1 MARRSPE
8 APSDASPAAAF
19 SLRPPTRR
27 NLRWASGLVLMAYVT
42 LHLLNHSLGIYSFAA
57 AETMLR
63 GVQAFWHT
71 IAGTA
76 LLYGAA
82 ATHLALAVVALWE
95 RRTLRMPP
103 LEGLRV
109 ALGFA
114 LPLLLATHLTA
125 MRGAYQAYGIE
136 GSYVRVVWGL
146 WDWQGAAAQLLM
158 LLAAWTHGCLGLH
171 FALRAKPA
179 WRRFSHLLLAV
190 AVVLPLS
197 AAMGFVSMGREFQWT
212 GVPPAALPTAEQSRA
227 LGNAENAIK
236 WGYGLALI
244 ALLAARWGRN
254 GFSRWS
260 RQPQV
265 ALRYPGRTVQVP
277 RGWSVL
283 EASRSHGIDH
293 VSICGG
299 RARCS
304 TCRVRVAG
312 PAEHIGEA
320 GRDERRTLDRVRA
333 PADVRLACQLRPR
346 GDIEVTPLFAPL
358 PNEGRP
364 APVGSFG
371 RERDVAIL
379 FVDLRR
385 WSGLSERQ
393 WPFDLAYVLD
403 RYFATV
409 GAAVRESGGVPNQFI
424 GDSVMAIFGLDCDLP
439 TACRQA
445 MRATELIGQRMD
457 AWSEGFEAQFG
468 QRLEFGMGLHAGR
481 AAVGEVGYL
490 ETTTFTAIGEVVN
503 TASRL
508 QDHSKTAASRLVV
521 SLFAAEQAGMAHAM
535 GEAEV
540 LKVRGR
546 SEPLAVLYAP
556 QVTAT
561 ATAATTA
568 SL

>member
-1 MARRSPE
+1 
-8 APSDASPAAAF
+8 
-19 SLRPPTRR
+19 
-27 NLRWASGLVLMAYVT
+27 V
-42 LHLLNHSLGIYSFAA
+42 
-57 AETMLR
+57 
-63 GVQAFWHT
+63 
-71 IAGTA
+71 
-76 LLYGAA
+76 
-82 ATHLALAVVALWE
+82 
-95 RRTLRMPP
+95 
-103 LEGLRV
+103 
-109 ALGFA
+109 
-114 LPLLLATHLTA
+114 
-125 MRGAYQAYGIE
+125 
-136 GSYVRVVWGL
+136 
-146 WDWQGAAAQLLM
+146 
-158 LLAAWTHGCLGLH
+158 
-171 FALRAKPA
+171 ALRAG
-179 WRRFSHLLLAV
+179 
-190 AVVLPLS
+190 
-197 AAMGFVSMGREFQWT
+197 AAR
-212 GVPPAALPTAEQSRA
+212 AAL
-227 LGNAENAIK
+227 
-236 WGYGLALI
+236 
-244 ALLAARWGRN
+244 ARWGRN
-254 GFSRWS
+254 WFARLS
-260 RQPQV
+260 RQPSV
-265 ALRYPGRTVQVP
+265 ALRYPDRTVQVP

-283 EASRSHGIDH
+283 EASRSHGIAH

-312 PAEHIGEA
+312 APGHIGEP
-320 GRDERRTLDRVRA
+320 GRDEQRTLERVRA
-333 PADVRLACQLRPR
+333 PADVRLACQLRPH

-424 GDSVMAIFGLDCDLP
+424 GDSVMAIFGLECDLP

-445 MRATELIGQRMD
+445 VHATTLIAQRMD

-521 SLFAAEQAGMAHAM
+521 SLFAAQQAGVADTMGVPRRSSCEAAPSRSRCCIRSPRTIPRSGSRVIDESGAQTHSANHDAVSHCMSGNDECPPSTLSSEGTFIMNTKQLIALSAAAFAMLGAAGAAHAETYE
-535 GEAEV
+535 GVQSIA
-540 LKVRGR
+540 
-546 SEPLAVLYAP
+546 SQPAAP
-556 QVTAT
+556 TCAPKPWRPRTAT
-561 ATAATTA
+561 TPMRTAPTPARPR
-568 SL
+568 

>member
-1 MARRSPE
+1 VG
-8 APSDASPAAAF
+8 
-19 SLRPPTRR
+19 LRP
-27 NLRWASGLVLMAYVT
+27 
-42 LHLLNHSLGIYSFAA
+42 
-57 AETMLR
+57 
-63 GVQAFWHT
+63 
-71 IAGTA
+71 
-76 LLYGAA
+76 GAA
-82 ATHLALAVVALWE
+82 
-95 RRTLRMPP
+95 R
-103 LEGLRV
+103 
-109 ALGFA
+109 
-114 LPLLLATHLTA
+114 
-125 MRGAYQAYGIE
+125 
-136 GSYVRVVWGL
+136 
-146 WDWQGAAAQLLM
+146 
-158 LLAAWTHGCLGLH
+158 
-171 FALRAKPA
+171 PA
-179 WRRFSHLLLAV
+179 
-190 AVVLPLS
+190 
-197 AAMGFVSMGREFQWT
+197 G
-212 GVPPAALPTAEQSRA
+212 RA
-227 LGNAENAIK
+227 LGPQRVR
-236 WGYGLALI
+236 AL
-244 ALLAARWGRN
+244 
-254 GFSRWS
+254 S
-260 RQPQV
+260 RQPSV
-265 ALRYPGRTVQVP
+265 TLRYPGRTVQVP

-312 PAEHIGEA
+312 PAEHIGEP
-320 GRDERRTLDRVRA
+320 GRDEQRTLERVRA
-333 PADVRLACQLRPR
+333 PGDVRLACQLRPR

-445 MRATELIGQRMD
+445 LHATELIAQRMD

-468 QRLEFGMGLHAGR
+468 QRLDFGMGLHAGR

-508 QDHSKTAASRLVV
+508 QDHSKMATSRLVV
-521 SLFAAEQAGMAHAM
+521 SLFAAAAGRHRAHHGPGPFAHR
-535 GEAEV
+535 A
-540 LKVRGR
+540 RPFRAPCRCCTR
-546 SEPLAVLYAP
+546 SPRPSLARNWRKRCANAQRRTRCAFTLPAWQRRMSAAHTSHSKGLAP
-556 QVTAT
+556 
-561 ATAATTA
+561 
-568 SL
+568 

>member
-1 MARRSPE
+1 
-8 APSDASPAAAF
+8 
-19 SLRPPTRR
+19 
-27 NLRWASGLVLMAYVT
+27 VL
-42 LHLLNHSLGIYSFAA
+42 
-57 AETMLR
+57 
-63 GVQAFWHT
+63 
-71 IAGTA
+71 
-76 LLYGAA
+76 
-82 ATHLALAVVALWE
+82 
-95 RRTLRMPP
+95 
-103 LEGLRV
+103 
-109 ALGFA
+109 
-114 LPLLLATHLTA
+114 
-125 MRGAYQAYGIE
+125 
-136 GSYVRVVWGL
+136 
-146 WDWQGAAAQLLM
+146 
-158 LLAAWTHGCLGLH
+158 
-171 FALRAKPA
+171 
-179 WRRFSHLLLAV
+179 
-190 AVVLPLS
+190 
-197 AAMGFVSMGREFQWT
+197 
-212 GVPPAALPTAEQSRA
+212 
-227 LGNAENAIK
+227 
-236 WGYGLALI
+236 
-244 ALLAARWGRN
+244 ALLALLSARWGRN
-254 GFSRWS
+254 WFARLS
-260 RQPQV
+260 RQPSI
-265 ALRYPGRTVQVP
+265 ALRYPDRTVQVP

-283 EASRSHGIDH
+283 EASRSHGIAH

-304 TCRVRVAG
+304 TCRVRVVGAPG
-312 PAEHIGEA
+312 HIGEP
-320 GRDERRTLDRVRA
+320 GRDEQRTLERVRA
-333 PADVRLACQLRPR
+333 PADVRLACQLRPH

-424 GDSVMAIFGLDCDLP
+424 GDSVMAIFGLETDLP

-445 MRATELIGQRMD
+445 LHATTLIAQRMD

-521 SLFAAEQAGMAHAM
+521 SLFAAQQAGVADAM
-535 GEAEV
+535 GAPET
-540 LKVRGR
+540 LTVRGR
-546 SEPLAVLYAP
+546 SEPLEVLYPQPAMIPLVVDESGAQTHSANHDAVSHCIPWQRRMSAVHTVIRRDFHHEHQATHRPLRRRLRHAGRSGCRTPKPTKACNRSPRRPAAP
-556 QVTAT
+556 TCGAEAVAAAHSDNPYADGANSGPASVIASAT
-561 ATAATTA
+561 SRAAVRAEAVAAAHSDNPYAEGA
-568 SL
+568 SSGVAPVLASTVDRAAVRAAARAAARGDALPL

>member
-1 MARRSPE
+1 MDRRSHPT
-8 APSDASPAAAF
+8 AF
-19 SLRPPTRR
+19 LPGPPTRR
-27 NLRWASGLVLMAYVT
+27 NLRWVSGLVLMAYVT
-42 LHLLNHSLGIYSFAA
+42 AHLLNHALGIHSFAA
-57 AETMLR
+57 AETVLR
-63 GVQAFWHT
+63 GVQMFWHSLP
-71 IAGTA
+71 GTA

-82 ATHLALAVVALWE
+82 ATHLTLAVAALWE

-109 ALGFA
+109 LLGFA

-125 MRGAYQAYGIE
+125 MRGAYLAYGIE

-146 WDWQGAAAQLLM
+146 WDWQGAAAQLGM
-158 LLAAWTHGCLGLH
+158 MLAAWAHGCLGLH
-171 FALRAKPA
+171 FALRVQPA
-179 WRRFSHLLLAV
+179 YRRFSHLLLAV
-190 AVVLPLS
+190 AVVLPLA

-212 GVPPAALPTAEQSRA
+212 GVPPTVLPTAEQGKA
-227 LGNAENAIK
+227 LAAAEVYVK
-236 WGYGLALI
+236 WTYGLALL

-254 GFSRWS
+254 GFARMS
-260 RQPQV
+260 RQPSV
-265 ALRYPGRTVQVP
+265 TLRYPGRTVQVP

-312 PAEHIGEA
+312 PAGHIGEP
-320 GRDERRTLDRVRA
+320 GRDEQRTLERVRA
-333 PADVRLACQLRPR
+333 PGDVRLACQLRPR
-346 GDIEVTPLFAPL
+346 GDIEVTPLFAPR

-364 APVGSFG
+364 APVGHFG

-424 GDSVMAIFGLDCDLP
+424 GDSVMAIFGLECDLP

-445 MRATELIGQRMD
+445 VHATELIAQRMD

-508 QDHSKTAASRLVV
+508 QDHSKMAASRLVV
-521 SLFAAEQAGMAHAM
+521 SLFAAQQAGIAHTM
-535 GEAEV
+535 GEAQT
-540 LKVRGR
+540 LAVRGR
-546 SEPLAVLYAP
+546 SEPLQVLYP
-556 QVTAT
+556 QPAN
-561 ATAATTA
+561 
-568 SL
+568 SLENARA

>member
-1 MARRSPE
+1 MDRRSP
-8 APSDASPAAAF
+8 PQPF
-19 SLRPPTRR
+19 PLRPPTRR
-27 NLRWASGLVLMAYVT
+27 NLRWVSGLVLMGYVT
-42 LHLLNHSLGIYSFAA
+42 VHLLNHSLGIYSFAL
-57 AETMLR
+57 AEGVLR
-63 GVQAFWHT
+63 TAQKFWHT
-71 IAGTA
+71 LPGTA

-82 ATHLALAVVALWE
+82 LTHLALAVVALWE

-103 LEGLRV
+103 LEALRV
-109 ALGFA
+109 LLGFA
-114 LPLLLATHLTA
+114 LPLLIATHLTA
-125 MRGAYQAYGIE
+125 IRGAYEAYGIE

-146 WDWQGAAAQLLM
+146 WNLPGAAAQFGLM
-158 LLAAWTHGCLGLH
+158 LAAWTHGCLGLH
-171 FALRAKPA
+171 FALRAQPVY
-179 WRRFSHLLLAV
+179 RRFSSLLLAI
-190 AVVLPLS
+190 AVLLPFT
-197 AAMGFVSMGREFQWT
+197 AAMGFISIGREFQWT
-212 GVPPAALPTAEQSRA
+212 GVPTVPVPTPAQGQALNDAEQS
-227 LGNAENAIK
+227 LK
-236 WGYGLALI
+236 WLYVLALL
-244 ALLAARWGRN
+244 ALLAARWGRHW
-254 GFSRWS
+254 FARLS
-260 RQPQV
+260 RQPSV
-265 ALRYPGRTVQVP
+265 ALRYPDRTVQVP

-283 EASRSHGIDH
+283 EASRSHGIAH

-312 PAEHIGEA
+312 PAEHMVA
-320 GRDERRTLDRVRA
+320 PGRDEQRTLERVRA
-333 PADVRLACQLRPR
+333 PADVRLACQLRPL
-346 GDIEVTPLFAPL
+346 GDIEVTPLFALL
-358 PNEGRP
+358 PNAGRP

-424 GDSVMAIFGLDCDLP
+424 GDSVMAIFGLECDLP

-445 MRATELIGQRMD
+445 LHATELIGQRMD

-468 QRLEFGMGLHAGR
+468 QRLAFGMGLHAGR

-521 SLFAAEQAGMAHAM
+521 SLFAAEQAGVADAM
-535 GEAEV
+535 GPAEA
-540 LKVRGR
+540 LAVRGR
-546 SEPLAVLYAP
+546 SEPLQVLYSQP
-556 QVTAT
+556 EPFRP
-561 ATAATTA
+561 
-568 SL
+568 S

>member
-1 MARRSPE
+1 MDRRSPHSLF
-8 APSDASPAAAF
+8 P
-19 SLRPPTRR
+19 LRPPTRR
-27 NLRWASGLVLMAYVT
+27 NLRWASGLVLMGYVT
-42 LHLLNHSLGIYSFAA
+42 AHLLNHSLGIFSFAA
-57 AETMLR
+57 AETVLR
-63 GVQAFWHT
+63 GVQKFWHSLP
-71 IAGTA
+71 GTV

-82 ATHLALAVVALWE
+82 FTHLALAVVALWE

-109 ALGFA
+109 LLGFA

-125 MRGAYQAYGIE
+125 MRGGYQAYGIE
-136 GSYVRVVWGL
+136 GSYARVVWGL
-146 WDWQGAAAQLLM
+146 WDLPGATAQLTM
-158 LLAAWTHGCLGLH
+158 MLAAWAHGCLGLH
-171 FALRAKPA
+171 FALRAKPTY
-179 WRRFSHLLLAV
+179 RRFSHLLLAI
-190 AVVLPLS
+190 AVVLPLT

-212 GVPPAALPTAEQSRA
+212 GVPPTVLPTPEQGKALNAAEW
-227 LGNAENAIK
+227 NIK
-236 WGYGLALI
+236 WFYALALL

-254 GFSRWS
+254 WFARLS
-260 RQPQV
+260 RQPSI
-265 ALRYPGRTVQVP
+265 ALRYPDRTVQVP

-283 EASRSHGIDH
+283 EASRSHGIAH

-304 TCRVRVAG
+304 TCRVRVVG
-312 PAEHIGEA
+312 PAGHIGDP
-320 GRDERRTLDRVRA
+320 GRDEQRTLERVRA
-333 PADVRLACQLRPR
+333 PQDVRLACQLRPH

-358 PNEGRP
+358 PNGGRP

-371 RERDVAIL
+371 HERDVAIL

-424 GDSVMAIFGLDCDLP
+424 GDSVMAIFGLECDLP

-445 MRATELIGQRMD
+445 LHATTLIAQRMD

-481 AAVGEVGYL
+481 AAVGQVGYL

-508 QDHSKTAASRLVV
+508 QDHSKTSASRLVV
-521 SLFAAEQAGMAHAM
+521 SLFAAQQAGVADAM
-535 GEAEV
+535 GPAET
-540 LKVRGR
+540 LAVRGR
-546 SEPLAVLYAP
+546 SEPLRVLYP
-556 QVTAT
+556 QP
-561 ATAATTA
+561 ATTP
-568 SL
+568 L

>member
-1 MARRSPE
+1 MARRSPQAASAATA
-8 APSDASPAAAF
+8 APF

-42 LHLLNHSLGIYSFAA
+42 AHLLNHSLGIYSFAA
-57 AETMLR
+57 AETVLR
-63 GVQAFWHT
+63 GVQAFWHSL
-71 IAGTA
+71 AGTV

-109 ALGFA
+109 ALGFV
-114 LPLLLATHLTA
+114 LPLLLIKHLAA
-125 MRGAYQAYGIE
+125 MRGAYLAYGIE

-146 WDWQGAAAQLLM
+146 WEWQGAAAQLLM
-158 LLAAWTHGCLGLH
+158 MLAAWTHGCLGLH
-171 FALRAKPA
+171 FALRAQPA

-190 AVVLPLS
+190 AVVLPLA
-197 AAMGFVSMGREFQWT
+197 AAMGFVSMGREFQWS
-212 GVPPAALPTAEQSRA
+212 GVPPVVLPTPEQAQA
-227 LGNAENAIK
+227 LGTAEDAIK
-236 WGYGLALI
+236 WLYGLSLA

-254 GFSRWS
+254 SFARWS
-260 RQPQV
+260 RQPMV
-265 ALRYPGRTVQVP
+265 ALSYPERTVQVP

-320 GRDERRTLDRVRA
+320 GRDERRTLERVRA
-333 PADVRLACQLRPR
+333 PADVRLACQLRPH

-364 APVGSFG
+364 APVGRFG
-371 RERDVAIL
+371 HERDVAIL

-424 GDSVMAIFGLDCDLP
+424 GDSVMAIFGLECDLP

-445 MRATELIGQRMD
+445 LRATELIGQRMD

-508 QDHSKTAASRLVV
+508 QDHSKTASSRLVV
-521 SLFAAEQAGMAHAM
+521 SLFAAEQAGVAQAM
-535 GEAEV
+535 GTAEMLV
-540 LKVRGR
+540 VRGR
-546 SEPLAVLYAP
+546 SEPLAVLYASRDTVP
-556 QVTAT
+556 
-561 ATAATTA
+561 
-568 SL
+568 L

>member
-1 MARRSPE
+1 
-8 APSDASPAAAF
+8 
-19 SLRPPTRR
+19 
-27 NLRWASGLVLMAYVT
+27 MAYIT
-42 LHLLNHSLGIYSFAA
+42 AHLLNHSLGIYSFAA
-57 AETMLR
+57 AEAVLR
-63 GVQAFWHT
+63 GVQMFWHSLP
-71 IAGTA
+71 GTL

-109 ALGFA
+109 LLGFA
-114 LPLLLATHLTA
+114 LPLLLAKHLTA
-125 MRGAYQAYGIE
+125 MRGAYLAYGIE

-146 WDWQGAAAQLLM
+146 WDVPGAAAQLCM
-158 LLAAWTHGCLGLH
+158 MLAAWTHGCLGLH
-171 FALRAKPA
+171 FALRAQPA
-179 WRRFSHLLLAV
+179 YRRFSYVLLAV
-190 AVVLPLS
+190 AVVLPLA

-212 GVPPAALPTAEQSRA
+212 GVPQTTLPTPEQGKALAAAEDS
-227 LGNAENAIK
+227 IK
-236 WGYGLALI
+236 WFYALALI
-244 ALLAARWGRN
+244 ALLAARWGRTW
-254 GFSRWS
+254 FARLS
-260 RQPQV
+260 RQPSV
-265 ALRYPGRTVQVP
+265 ALRYPDRTVHVP

-283 EASRSHGIDH
+283 EASRSHGIAH

-304 TCRVRVAG
+304 TCRVRVVG
-312 PAEHIGEA
+312 PAEHIGLP
-320 GRDERRTLDRVRA
+320 GRDEQRTLERVRA
-333 PADVRLACQLRPR
+333 PGDVRLACQLRPL

-445 MRATELIGQRMD
+445 LHATTLIEQRMN

-468 QRLEFGMGLHAGR
+468 QRLDFGMGLHAGR
-481 AAVGEVGYL
+481 AAVGEVGYM

-508 QDHSKTAASRLVV
+508 QDHSKMAASRLVV
-521 SLFAAEQAGMAHAM
+521 SLFAAEQAGAADTL
-535 GEAEV
+535 GPAQT
-540 LKVRGR
+540 LNVRGR
-546 SEPLAVLYAP
+546 SEPLQVLYP
-556 QVTAT
+556 QP
-561 ATAATTA
+561 A
-568 SL
+568 STPA

>member
-42 LHLLNHSLGIYSFAA
+42 LHLLNHSLGVYSFAA

-212 GVPPAALPTAEQSRA
+212 GVPSAALPTAEQSKA
-227 LGNAENAIK
+227 LGTAENAIK
-236 WGYGLALI
+236 WGYGLALA

-254 GFSRWS
+254 SFSRWS

-312 PAEHIGEA
+312 PAEHIGEP

-409 GAAVRESGGVPNQFI
+409 GGAVRESGGVPNQFI

-445 MRATELIGQRMD
+445 MRATELIGHRMD